1 MNTLMAFSAHPRM
14 HAFVCTLL
22 DFCRQGAFA
31 AGVLRCL
38 LAPVA
43 TSINVEVN
51 FHIF

>member
-1 MNTLMAFSAHPRM
+1 MAFSAHPLM

-22 DFCRQGAFA
+22 HFCWQGALA

-38 LAPVA
+38 LAPGA
-43 TSINVEVN
+43 TSLNVEVN